1 MVSLVGGDEVGE
13 DGDGSDC
20 PEGDGDPGELEET
33 VVGVVY
39 LCLQEGDFLVE
50 RDLLAVHFVGV
61 GDELGDGFLVF
72 LLRAVSHLVDG
83 HLSLAGLLE
92 ERERGFN
99 LCYLAF
105 VLDDTPHGVGDV
117 LSSVLVLFF
126 EAVAPVVESEA
137 EVAGPALQGCDVVV
151 DAGNVVDDALV
162 VIDDCLDGGVAVLAA
177 CCAVALGLG
186 GCHGVCPS

>member
-61 GDELGDGFLVF
+61 GDELGDSVLV
-72 LLRAVSHLVDG
+72 LLLHVVSHLVDG
-83 HLSLAGLLE
+83 HLLLAGLLE
-92 ERERGFN
+92 ERERGLN

-105 VLDDTPHGVGDV
+105 GFDDAPHGVGDV
-117 LSSVLVLFF
+117 LSGVGVLLV
-126 EAVAPVVESEA
+126 EDGVPVVESAA
-137 EVAGPALQGCDVVV
+137 EVTGF
-151 DAGNVVDDALV
+151 
-162 VIDDCLDGGVAVLAA
+162 VL
-177 CCAVALGLG
+177 
-186 GCHGVCPS
+186 